1 MDITNKPNYMFSQ
14 PSLDFFFRW
23 RWWVAPLVFVPVA
36 LASLLSALFWIKVGP
51 VVLLATFVAGI
62 FFWTLFEYLMHRFM
76 FHVFA
81 RLSRLKHFHYVIH
94 GMHHEY
100 PTDPYRVIFPPFLSL
115 ALGGLLAGAAALVIP
130 QTWFFGVLAGFIAGY
145 CWYEFVHY
153 ASHQI
158 KWKNM
163 WLKRLKR
170 HHLLHHH
177 NEAFKDKNYGVTT
190 VLWDRVFSTY
200 LA

>member
-1 MDITNKPNYMFSQ
+1 MDTTSKPNYMFSQ
-14 PSLDFFFRW
+14 PGLDFFFHW
-23 RWWVAPLVFVPVA
+23 RWWAAPLVFVPMII
-36 LASLLSALFWIKVGP
+36 ASILLGFFFAHVSLT
-51 VVLLATFVAGI
+51 VVFITFVVGLL
-62 FFWTLFEYLMHRFM
+62 FWTLFEYLMHRFM
-76 FHVFA
+76 FHVLA
-81 RLSRLKHFHYVIH
+81 RVSGLNHFHYVIH

-100 PTDPYRVIFPPFLSL
+100 PMDPYRVIFPPFLSIIVGSGIAGVL
-115 ALGGLLAGAAALVIP
+115 ALILP
-130 QTWFFGVLAGFIAGY
+130 QSWFFGALAGFMTGY

-177 NEAFKDKNYGVTT
+177 NEAFKNKNYGVTT
-190 VLWDRVFSTY
+190 VLWDKVFNTY